1 MAFTQGV
8 QRAGELMGIDL
19 YDHLIVTAGGYTSLR
34 ERGVL

>member
-1 MAFTQGV
+1 VAFTQGI

-19 YDHLIVTAGGYTSLR
+19 YDHLIVARGGYTSLR